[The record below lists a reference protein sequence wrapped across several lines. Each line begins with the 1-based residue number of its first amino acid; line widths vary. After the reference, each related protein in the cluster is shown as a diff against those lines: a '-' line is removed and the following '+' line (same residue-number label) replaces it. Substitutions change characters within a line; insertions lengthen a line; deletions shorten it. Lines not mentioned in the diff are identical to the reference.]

1 MLVVA
6 EEHLQDAFRFG
17 YVTGG
22 SVALATADR
31 ADIAGTVGN
40 VGTECITY
48 DARDSSFVSVKQ
60 DNPQAVL
67 AGQLDFVAFDAVSTP
82 GLSPLFDA
90 DGQLALASPSDVQT
104 LSAVVSLAGTPAVDN
119 LLLLSLDS
127 RRLGASAFGQRR
139 QPLPRRARSA
149 RPGPLGTT
157 PGPDCR
163 APLRYARQLRN
174 LEVSAMQYRR
184 LGRAGL
190 RVSAL
195 SLGSWVTYHNQVD
208 AKAAVEMMAAAFDAG
223 VNFFDNAEVYAGGQ
237 SEVVMGEALRTLKW
251 PRLNYVVST
260 KFFWGLDRD
269 GDAVNRKDT
278 LNRKYLMQAIDGSLK
293 RLQLE
298 HVDLIYCHRPD
309 PHTPIEETAR
319 AMSDIIEQGKAL
331 YWGTSEWS
339 ADEIR
344 AAWMVCERHGW
355 HRPVVEQPQ
364 YHLFHRK
371 RVEQEY
377 ARLYD
382 DIGLGLTTWSP
393 LASGLLTGKY
403 RDGVPAGSRGAMS
416 NLAFLHDGLT
426 DKAKNKTVA
435 RLDAMAGKLGG
446 NVAQLALAWAVSN
459 PRVSSVIMGASK
471 LSQLRDNLGA
481 LELIPKL
488 TPVLKERIEEI
499 TSPLA
504 A

>member
-1 MLVVA
+1 
-6 EEHLQDAFRFG
+6 
-17 YVTGG
+17 
-22 SVALATADR
+22 
-31 ADIAGTVGN
+31 
-40 VGTECITY
+40 
-48 DARDSSFVSVKQ
+48 
-60 DNPQAVL
+60 
-67 AGQLDFVAFDAVSTP
+67 
-82 GLSPLFDA
+82 
-90 DGQLALASPSDVQT
+90 
-104 LSAVVSLAGTPAVDN
+104 
-119 LLLLSLDS
+119 
-127 RRLGASAFGQRR
+127 
-139 QPLPRRARSA
+139 
-149 RPGPLGTT
+149 
-157 PGPDCR
+157 
-163 APLRYARQLRN
+163 
-174 LEVSAMQYRR
+174 MQYRR

-223 VNFFDNAEVYAGGQ
+223 VNFFDNAEVYARGQ

-260 KFFWGLDRD
+260 KFFWGLDRE

-278 LNRKYLMQAIDGSLK
+278 LNRKYLMQAIDGSLR

-309 PHTPIEETAR
+309 PHTPVEETAR
-319 AMSDIIEQGKAL
+319 AMSDIIDQGKAL

-344 AAWMVCERHGW
+344 AAWLVCDRHGW

-377 ARLYD
+377 ARLYE

-403 RDGVPAGSRGAMS
+403 RDGVPAGSRGAME
-416 NLAFLHDGLT
+416 NLAFLRDGLT
-426 DKAKNKTVA
+426 DKAKNKAVA
-435 RLDAMAGKLGG
+435 RLDAVATKLGG
-446 NVAQLALAWAVSN
+446 NVAQLAIAWAASN

-471 LSQLRDNLGA
+471 LSQLQDNLGA
-481 LELIPKL
+481 LELLPKL
-488 TPVLKERIEEI
+488 TPVLRERIEEI